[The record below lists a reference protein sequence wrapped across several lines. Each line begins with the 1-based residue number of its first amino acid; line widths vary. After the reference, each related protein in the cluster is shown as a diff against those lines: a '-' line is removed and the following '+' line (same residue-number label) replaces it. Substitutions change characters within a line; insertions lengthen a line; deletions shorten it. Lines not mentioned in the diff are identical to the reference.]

1 MLDLNAGQWS
11 IIIRVSSL
19 GLFLLGIPWR
29 PYAVEDGDERGQEYG
44 RTPISR
50 HPQNPFSIRL
60 LLDRESGRRSLL
72 DQSGEYASALRSP
85 GLHDCEQPRHVR
97 PVGLRHPRRGARCGS
112 WWRDLRPSSGQGG
125 GG

>member
-60 LLDRESGRRSLL
+60 LLDRESGRRSFL

-85 GLHDCEQPRHVR
+85 WPARLRSASAR
-97 PVGLRHPRRGARCGS
+97 PTGGAP
-112 WWRDLRPSSGQGG
+112 PSSTGCPLRLLVAGP
-125 GG
+125 